1 MRKILLYIL
10 FIFILSYTKAQNP
23 QFSQFYAIPLFL
35 NPAFTGQTY
44 EHRFAA
50 DIRDQWPG
58 ITTTYKTVAVSYD
71 YNIVSANSGIGF
83 MALQDNSG
91 TPSLSTTL
99 AMLSYAYH
107 FKISKFAEIRMGAQI
122 GYGYKSIDMSKLVL
136 NDQLYYNTPTSFD
149 PYVTNMNNH
158 IGYLDLNTGALL
170 NSATYWLG
178 FSAQHI
184 NKPNTSFS
192 QSEGNNQPVD
202 ISVHGGYKFIRE
214 KKGSRYTEYFS
225 PTFNYKHEAKFDQL
239 DIGAYYFKAPLNFG
253 MWYRGIP
260 LKHYAPGYPNV
271 DAISFLIGVDMD
283 KYDTRIGISY
293 DITVSRLSV
302 AKSLGAFEL
311 SIIYEHAK
319 KNKKTKR
326 VLISCPKF

>member
-1 MRKILLYIL
+1 VRRNLLYIL
-10 FIFILSYTKAQNP
+10 FVFILSCTKAQNP
-23 QFSQFYAIPLFL
+23 QFSQFYSLPLFL

-44 EHRFAA
+44 EHRAAA

-58 ITTTYKTVAVSYD
+58 VATTYKTVAASYD
-71 YNIVSANSGIGF
+71 YNIVSASSGIGF

-136 NDQLYYNTPTSFD
+136 NDQLYYNTPSSAD
-149 PYVTNMNNH
+149 PYITNMNNH
-158 IGYLDLNTGALL
+158 VGYMDLNTGALL

-178 FSAQHI
+178 FSAQHL

-192 QSEGNNQPVD
+192 QTEGNNQPVD
-202 ISVHGGYKFIRE
+202 ISLHGGYKFIKN
-214 KKGSRYTEYFS
+214 KKGNRLTEYFS
-225 PTFNYKHEAKFDQL
+225 PTFNYKHEAKYDQL
-239 DIGAYYFKAPLNFG
+239 DIGAYYYKAPLNFG
-253 MWYRGIP
+253 LWYRGLP
-260 LKHYAPGYPNV
+260 LKQYAPNYLNA
-271 DAISFLIGVDMD
+271 DAFSFLLGVDISQ
-283 KYDTRIGISY
+283 DTRIGFSY
-293 DITVSRLSV
+293 DLTISRLSV
-302 AKSLGAFEL
+302 AHSLGAFEL
-311 SIIYEHAK
+311 TIVYEHAK
-319 KNKKTKR
+319 KNKKTRK